1 MSDQNLTGNKGE
13 WSEIYV
19 FFKLLAD
26 GELYAAD
33 SELNKLTDIFYPII
47 KIIRDEI
54 SGKWEYYRNSRIKIV
69 NAETMKTIH
78 EISVKDF
85 KINASILFNNIIK
98 SSKRTFSVKSIETF
112 MKSIK
117 CNAIKANPQEKR
129 DITIV
134 VHDLRT
140 GFTPTLGFSIKS
152 QLGGASTLLNASQST
167 NFIYKIEG
175 INLTEQQI
183 VEINNINTKSK
194 IKDRIAKIE
203 DLGGNFKFFSLHNE
217 TFKLNLQLIDS
228 ELPIIIGEMVLAY
241 YKGEGNSLNNLLN
254 YITEINPCKFNLSLF
269 HPFYEYKIKN
279 FLTDIALG
287 LTPSNVWKG
296 IYDATGG
303 IIVVKEDGEVLCY
316 HIYNRNEFQ
325 NYLIKNTKLETPSSS
340 RHKFGSI
347 YIDNSDQL
355 FKLNLQIRFIK

>member
-1 MSDQNLTGNKGE
+1 M
-13 WSEIYV
+13 
-19 FFKLLAD
+19 
-26 GELYAAD
+26 
-33 SELNKLTDIFYPII
+33 
-47 KIIRDEI
+47 
-54 SGKWEYYRNSRIKIV
+54 
-69 NAETMKTIH
+69 
-78 EISVKDF
+78 
-85 KINASILFNNIIK
+85 
-98 SSKRTFSVKSIETF
+98 KSIE
-112 MKSIK
+112 

-140 GFTPTLGFSIKS
+140 GFTPTFGFSIKS

-167 NFIYKIEG
+167 NLIYKIEG
-175 INLTEQQI
+175 IKLTDHQI

-203 DLGGNFKFFSLHNE
+203 ELGGNFRFVKLYNE
-217 TFKLNLQLIDS
+217 TFELNLQLIDS
-228 ELPIIIGEMVLAY
+228 VLPMIIGEMLLAY
-241 YKGEGNSLNNLLN
+241 YKGEINTVDNLLRCL
-254 YITEINPCKFNLSLF
+254 TEKNPCNFNQGHS

-279 FLTDIALG
+279 FLSDIALG
-287 LTPSNVWKG
+287 MTPSNVWNG

-303 IIVVKEDGEVLCY
+303 IIVVKKDGEVLCY